1 MKITQYEIDLM
12 KEIEQAK
19 DAETAKTFKR
29 KLRRRHRQKAVR
41 AVQEALGTS
50 IPEIP
55 IQLTYE
61 IEF

>member
-1 MKITQYEIDLM
+1 MKLKQYERQLIR
-12 KEIEQAK
+12 EIEQAK

>member
-12 KEIEQAK
+12 KKIEQAK
-19 DAETAKTFKR
+19 DAETAKTLKR
-29 KLRRRHRQKAVR
+29 ELRRLHRQKAIR

-50 IPEIP
+50 ILEIP

-61 IEF
+61 IEL